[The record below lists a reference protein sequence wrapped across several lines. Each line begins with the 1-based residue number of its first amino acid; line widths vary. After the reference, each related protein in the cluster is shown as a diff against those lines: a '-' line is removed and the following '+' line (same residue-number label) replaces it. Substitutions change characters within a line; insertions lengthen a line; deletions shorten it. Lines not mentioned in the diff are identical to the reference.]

1 MTPQSQSRM
10 IPESEDPATLSRAFL
25 VQGENAMA
33 VRIQLISRTAL
44 SMMLIG
50 LAACA
55 DANPRQEAQ
64 RNIEELSMRLSVAVR
79 SDDEE
84 TLDSLT
90 KEASRLQVE
99 TPAQEEAK
107 AGIKA
112 TAEAHLATLQYEDIV
127 ARAND
132 IVLAFHVAVDYAT
145 QAALLRVAGA
155 AMQETSQERGVDVLA
170 PLQDDQRQRRAEMES
185 QLQEINARIATLQT
199 ATADARRRADALR
212 EEADGLLREAQ
223 ELGPVEGFNP
233 LRKGLATIRQAEG
246 VDLDAATI
254 ALESEIHAQRTAGDA
269 QAEVD
274 GITVLLPKLRDS
286 MDRLGQIRGASRE
299 GAASLRTLADE
310 FDASAA
316 EAMSN
321 ASSQAADLAAA
332 WGDVASTL
340 DRAYRATSRAGG
352 TSRESRATAAARS
365 LNLLWTLGRIQEA
378 YAAFLSQD
386 AAAVS
391 RMIDLGI
398 VTSAST
404 WQERANSLSSLLD
417 DAAANATATYE
428 QAKQVAGK
436 LGNNGAAMAA
446 QLDRR
451 IAALAGELLPP
462 PAPVAPPA
470 GGTTSA
476 PTPPASTPT
485 AVPGFESPE
494 ALVAYLN
501 DLSFEDMPPLETV
514 YTAKSADAKSVLA
527 ATTKIVDASQRA
539 MRVVRNRFGDKGIT
553 AVRDALAEKNLDLEQ
568 NLDAASVTM
577 VSDIEATVRDGRS
590 GTVMT
595 MVKVPRGW
603 MLSLDSIATP
613 AVAAQLDAAT
623 QLMVNLFNTL
633 AQQVEA
639 GTIQSVEQLSFA
651 ISAALMGGGV

>member
-1 MTPQSQSRM
+1 
-10 IPESEDPATLSRAFL
+10 
-25 VQGENAMA
+25 MA

-64 RNIEELSMRLSVAVR
+64 RNIEDLSMRLSVAVR
-79 SDDEE
+79 SDDE
-84 TLDSLT
+84 TALDRLA

-132 IVLAFHVAVDYAT
+132 IVLAFHVAVDHAT
-145 QAALLRVAGA
+145 QAALLRAAGA

-170 PLQDDQRQRRAEMES
+170 SLQDDQRQRRAEMES
-185 QLQEINARIATLQT
+185 QLQVVNARIATLQT
-199 ATADARRRADALR
+199 ATTEARQRADALR

-223 ELGPVEGFNP
+223 ERGPVEGFNP

-246 VDLDAATI
+246 VDLDAASS
-254 ALESEIHAQRTAGDA
+254 ALRSEIHAQRSAGDA

-274 GITVLLPKLRDS
+274 GIAVLLTKVRDS

-310 FDASAA
+310 FDANAA
-316 EAMSN
+316 EAMSK
-321 ASSQAADLAAA
+321 ASSQSAELTAA
-332 WGDVASTL
+332 WGDVASML

-352 TSRESRATAAARS
+352 NSRESRATAAARS

-391 RMIDLGI
+391 RMIDLGVI
-398 VTSAST
+398 TSAST
-404 WQERANSLSSLLD
+404 WQERASSLSSLLN
-417 DAAANATATYE
+417 DATAKATATYE

-436 LGNNGAAMAA
+436 LGNNSAAMAA

-462 PAPVAPPA
+462 PAPEAPPA

-476 PTPPASTPT
+476 PAPPASSPATNS
-485 AVPGFESPE
+485 GFQSPE

-501 DLSFEDMPPLETV
+501 DLSIENMPPLDTV
-514 YTAKSADAKSVLA
+514 YVAKSSDAKKMLA
-527 ATTKIVDASQRA
+527 ASTKIMDAGQQA
-539 MRVVRNRFGDKGIT
+539 MRVVRDRFGDDGVA
-553 AVRDALAEKNLDLEQ
+553 AVRDALAGTGLEQ
-568 NLDAASVTM
+568 ELDPASVTM
-577 VSDIEATVRDGRS
+577 VSDTEATVRDGRS

-595 MVKVPRGW
+595 MVKEPRGW

-613 AVAAQLDAAT
+613 AAATQLDAAT
-623 QLMVNLFNTL
+623 PLMVTLFNTL
-633 AQQVEA
+633 AQQVKA

-651 ISAALMGGGV
+651 ISSALMGGGV

>member
-1 MTPQSQSRM
+1 
-10 IPESEDPATLSRAFL
+10 
-25 VQGENAMA
+25 MA

-64 RNIEELSMRLSVAVR
+64 RNIEDLSMRLSVAVR
-79 SDDEE
+79 SDDE
-84 TLDSLT
+84 TALDRLA

-132 IVLAFHVAVDYAT
+132 IVLAFHVAVDHAT
-145 QAALLRVAGA
+145 QAALLRAAGA

-170 PLQDDQRQRRAEMES
+170 SLQDDQRQRRAEMES
-185 QLQEINARIATLQT
+185 QLQVVNARIATLQT
-199 ATADARRRADALR
+199 ATTEARQRADALR

-223 ELGPVEGFNP
+223 ERGPVEGFNP

-246 VDLDAATI
+246 VDLDAASS
-254 ALESEIHAQRTAGDA
+254 ALRSEIHAQRSAGDA

-274 GITVLLPKLRDS
+274 GIAVLLTKVRDS

-316 EAMSN
+316 EAMSK
-321 ASSQAADLAAA
+321 ASSQAAELAAA
-332 WGDVASTL
+332 WGDVASML

-352 TSRESRATAAARS
+352 NSRESRATAAARS

-391 RMIDLGI
+391 RMIDLGVI
-398 VTSAST
+398 TSAST
-404 WQERANSLSSLLD
+404 WQERASSLSSLLN
-417 DAAANATATYE
+417 DATAKATATYE

-436 LGNNGAAMAA
+436 LGNKSAAMAA

-462 PAPVAPPA
+462 PAPEAPPA

-476 PTPPASTPT
+476 PAPPASSPATNS
-485 AVPGFESPE
+485 GFQSPE

-501 DLSFEDMPPLETV
+501 DLSIENMPPLDTV
-514 YTAKSADAKSVLA
+514 YVAKSSDAKKMLA
-527 ATTKIVDASQRA
+527 ASTKIMDAGQQA
-539 MRVVRNRFGDKGIT
+539 MRVVRDRFGDDGVA
-553 AVRDALAEKNLDLEQ
+553 AVRDALAGTGLEQ
-568 NLDAASVTM
+568 ELDPASVTM
-577 VSDIEATVRDGRS
+577 VSDTEATVRDGRS

-595 MVKVPRGW
+595 VIKEPRGW

-613 AVAAQLDAAT
+613 AAATQLDAAT
-623 QLMVNLFNTL
+623 QLMVTLFNTL
-633 AQQVEA
+633 AQQVKA

-651 ISAALMGGGV
+651 ISSALMGGGV

>member
-1 MTPQSQSRM
+1 M
-10 IPESEDPATLSRAFL
+10 IPESIDPATLSRAFL

-64 RNIEELSMRLSVAVR
+64 RNIEDLSMRLSVAVR
-79 SDDEE
+79 SDDE
-84 TLDSLT
+84 TALDRLA

-132 IVLAFHVAVDYAT
+132 IVLAFHVAVDHAT
-145 QAALLRVAGA
+145 QAALLRAAGA

-170 PLQDDQRQRRAEMES
+170 SLQDDQRQRRAEMES
-185 QLQEINARIATLQT
+185 QLQVVNARIATLQT
-199 ATADARRRADALR
+199 ATTEARQRADALR

-223 ELGPVEGFNP
+223 ERGPVEGFNP

-246 VDLDAATI
+246 VDLDAASS
-254 ALESEIHAQRTAGDA
+254 ALRSEIHAQRSAGDA

-274 GITVLLPKLRDS
+274 GIAVLLTKVRDS

-316 EAMSN
+316 EAMSK
-321 ASSQAADLAAA
+321 ASSQAAELAAA
-332 WGDVASTL
+332 WGDVASML

-352 TSRESRATAAARS
+352 NSRESRATAAARS

-391 RMIDLGI
+391 RMIDLGVI
-398 VTSAST
+398 TSAST
-404 WQERANSLSSLLD
+404 WQERASSLSSLLN
-417 DAAANATATYE
+417 DATAKATATYE

-436 LGNNGAAMAA
+436 LGNKSAAMAA

-462 PAPVAPPA
+462 PAPEAPPA

-476 PTPPASTPT
+476 PAPPASSPATNS
-485 AVPGFESPE
+485 GFQSPE

-501 DLSFEDMPPLETV
+501 DLSIENMPPLDTV
-514 YTAKSADAKSVLA
+514 YVAKSSDAKKMLA
-527 ATTKIVDASQRA
+527 ASTKIVDAGQQA
-539 MRVVRNRFGDKGIT
+539 MRVVRDRFGDDGVA
-553 AVRDALAEKNLDLEQ
+553 AVRDALAGTGLEQ
-568 NLDAASVTM
+568 ELDPASVTM
-577 VSDIEATVRDGRS
+577 VSDTEATVRDGRS

-595 MVKVPRGW
+595 MIKEPRGW

-613 AVAAQLDAAT
+613 AAATQLDAAT
-623 QLMVNLFNTL
+623 QLMVTLFNTL
-633 AQQVEA
+633 AQQVKA

-651 ISAALMGGGV
+651 ISSALMGGGV

>member
-1 MTPQSQSRM
+1 M
-10 IPESEDPATLSRAFL
+10 IPESVDPATLSRAFL

-64 RNIEELSMRLSVAVR
+64 RNIEDLSMRLSVAVR
-79 SDDEE
+79 SDDE
-84 TLDSLT
+84 TALDRLA

-132 IVLAFHVAVDYAT
+132 IVLAFHVAVDHAT
-145 QAALLRVAGA
+145 QAALLRAAGA

-170 PLQDDQRQRRAEMES
+170 SLQDDQRQRRAEMES
-185 QLQEINARIATLQT
+185 QLQVVNARIATLQT
-199 ATADARRRADALR
+199 ATTEARQRADALR

-223 ELGPVEGFNP
+223 ERGPVEGFNP

-246 VDLDAATI
+246 VDLDAASS
-254 ALESEIHAQRTAGDA
+254 ALRSEIHAQRSAGDA

-274 GITVLLPKLRDS
+274 GIAVLLTKVRDS

-316 EAMSN
+316 EAMSK
-321 ASSQAADLAAA
+321 ASSQAAELAAA
-332 WGDVASTL
+332 WGDVASML

-352 TSRESRATAAARS
+352 NSRESRATAAARS

-391 RMIDLGI
+391 RMIDLGVI
-398 VTSAST
+398 TSAST
-404 WQERANSLSSLLD
+404 WQERASSLSSLLN
-417 DAAANATATYE
+417 DATAKATATYE

-436 LGNNGAAMAA
+436 LGNKSAAMAA

-462 PAPVAPPA
+462 PAPEAPPA

-476 PTPPASTPT
+476 PAPPASSPATNS
-485 AVPGFESPE
+485 GFQSPE

-501 DLSFEDMPPLETV
+501 DLSIENMPPLDTV
-514 YTAKSADAKSVLA
+514 YVAKSSDAKKMLA
-527 ATTKIVDASQRA
+527 ASTKIVDAGQQA
-539 MRVVRNRFGDKGIT
+539 MRVVRDRFGDDGVA
-553 AVRDALAEKNLDLEQ
+553 AVRDALAGTGLEQ
-568 NLDAASVTM
+568 ELDPASVTM
-577 VSDIEATVRDGRS
+577 VSDTEATVRDGRS

-595 MVKVPRGW
+595 MIKEPRGW
-603 MLSLDSIATP
+603 MLSLDSIAAP
-613 AVAAQLDAAT
+613 AAATQLDAAT
-623 QLMVNLFNTL
+623 QLMVTLFNTL
-633 AQQVEA
+633 AQQVKA

-651 ISAALMGGGV
+651 ISSALMGGGV